1 MYPGI
6 HVQILPPEKVLP
18 KISPLQVWP
27 KFLGMEIGRK
37 VFEGERSTAYE
48 KKSAINR

>member
-6 HVQILPPEKVLP
+6 HFQIFSAIKVLP
-18 KISPLQVWP
+18 KISLLQVWL

-37 VFEGERSTAYE
+37 VFEGERSTA
-48 KKSAINR
+48 